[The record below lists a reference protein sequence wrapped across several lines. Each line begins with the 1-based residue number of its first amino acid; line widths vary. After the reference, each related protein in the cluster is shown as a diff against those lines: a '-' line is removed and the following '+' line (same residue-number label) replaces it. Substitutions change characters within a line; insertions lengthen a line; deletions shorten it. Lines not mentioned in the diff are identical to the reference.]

1 MQFLWGV
8 VGGVAPEILRL
19 WRLRDEVWTPTR
31 HYFPIS
37 IALALLAGAMA
48 VAFAASTP
56 LAALY
61 VGVSTPYLIS
71 TMVAAAS
78 AGSARRP
85 AQEGALT
92 DKSSEESGTVGSGPD
107 VNEIRVADAGS
118 PSFKQRI
125 NIFMRTLLR

>member
-1 MQFLWGV
+1 VQFLWGV

-31 HYFPIS
+31 HYFPLS
-37 IALALLAGAMA
+37 VALALLAGAMA
-48 VAFAASTP
+48 VAFAATTP

-78 AGSARRP
+78 AGSSKGP
-85 AQEGALT
+85 AQEGVVP
-92 DKSSEESGTVGSGPD
+92 DKSSQQSETAGSGPD
-107 VNEIRVADAGS
+107 VNEIRVEDAGS
-118 PSFKQRI
+118 PSFRQRM